1 MKPNPIGEPVAN
13 ILDDQIQEVID
24 LWNES
29 HIVPKWWQ
37 LWAKMKDGWFSAVR
51 YIVAAG
57 DYFVKT
63 VDDLVSGGPAKK
75 ATVLASLAEV
85 YDAIVPM
92 LLPLFAKPFSGKIK
106 NFAINIVA
114 SLLID
119 FIVGKYRQSEWR
131 EPVVVPVPVP
141 VEPVVVP
148 APAD

>member
-1 MKPNPIGEPVAN
+1 MKPNPVGEPIAN

-29 HIVPKWWQ
+29 HIAPKWWQ
-37 LWAKMKDGWFSAVR
+37 LWSKMKDGWFSAVR
-51 YIVAAG
+51 YIIAAG

-63 VDDLVSGGPAKK
+63 VDDLVEGGPAKK

-92 LLPLFAKPFSGKIK
+92 LLPLFAKPFSNKIK
-106 NFAINIVA
+106 NFTINIVA

-119 FIVGKYRQSEWR
+119 FIVNKYRKSEWK
-131 EPVVVPVPVP
+131 EPV
-141 VEPVVVP
+141 EEN
-148 APAD
+148 APTPEAAPTE